1 MAHPNEELV
10 RRGYEAFATGDME
23 TLRELLDPE
32 IVWHSRA
39 AVCWPATTAAPT
51 RSSGRS
57 RALSGSRAG
66 GAGCILG
73 EHAGSA
79 LGRLPV
85 PGAM

>member
-10 RRGYEAFATGDME
+10 RKGYEAFATGDME
-23 TLRELLDPE
+23 TYASCSTLRSSGT
-32 IVWHSRA
+32 SRA